1 MYTLNDAKFDCL
13 KEFQYLGLD
22 TPSPLWLD
30 FIIKLIVEDFFK
42 QNFILDGKLKN
53 VGLKIKDDGEIPIN
67 DKFARD
73 LIINAVLGVYY
84 ADIDEIQTNRYAYK
98 MMEVAEDYNRYL
110 LNEGDNINE

>member
-1 MYTLNDAKFDCL
+1 MYMLNDAKYDCL

-42 QNFILDGKLKN
+42 QNFILDGKLKD

-67 DKFARD
+67 DKFAKD

-98 MMEVAEDYNRYL
+98 MMEVAEDYNKYL
-110 LNEGDNINE
+110 LNEGDNTNE

>member
-1 MYTLNDAKFDCL
+1 MYMLNDAKYDCL

-42 QNFILDGKLKN
+42 QNFIFDGKLKN

-73 LIINAVLGVYY
+73 IIINAVLGVYY

-98 MMEVAEDYNRYL
+98 MMEVAEDYNKYL

>member
-1 MYTLNDAKFDCL
+1 MLF
-13 KEFQYLGLD
+13 
-22 TPSPLWLD
+22 
-30 FIIKLIVEDFFK
+30 FFK
-42 QNFILDGKLKN
+42 QNFILDGKLKD

-67 DKFARD
+67 DKFAKD

-98 MMEVAEDYNRYL
+98 MMEVAEDYNKYL

>member
-1 MYTLNDAKFDCL
+1 MYMLNDAKFDCL
-13 KEFQYLGLD
+13 KEFQCLGLD

-42 QNFILDGKLKN
+42 QEFILDGKLKD
-53 VGLKIKDDGEIPIN
+53 VGLRIKDDGEIPIN
-67 DKFARD
+67 DKFAKD

-84 ADIDEIQTNRYAYK
+84 ADIDEMQTNRYAYI
-98 MMEVAEDYNRYL
+98 MMEVAKDYNKYL

>member
-1 MYTLNDAKFDCL
+1 MYMLNDAKFDCL

-30 FIIKLIVEDFFK
+30 FMIKLIVEDFFK
-42 QNFILDGKLKN
+42 QKFILDGKLKD

-67 DKFARD
+67 DKFAKD

-98 MMEVAEDYNRYL
+98 MMEVAEDYNNYL
-110 LNEGDNINE
+110 LNKGDNINE

>member
-13 KEFQYLGLD
+13 KEFQSLGLD
-22 TPSPLWLD
+22 TPNPLWLD

-42 QNFILDGKLKN
+42 QKFILDGKLKD

-98 MMEVAEDYNRYL
+98 MMEVAEDYNKYL

>member
-1 MYTLNDAKFDCL
+1 MYTLNDAKYDCL

-42 QNFILDGKLKN
+42 QKFVLDGKLKD

-67 DKFARD
+67 DKFAKD

-84 ADIDEIQTNRYAYK
+84 ADIDELQTNRYAYK
-98 MMEVAEDYNRYL
+98 MMEVAEDYNKYL
-110 LNEGDNINE
+110 LNEGDDINE

>member
-42 QNFILDGKLKN
+42 QNFILDGRLKD

-67 DKFARD
+67 DKFAKD

-98 MMEVAEDYNRYL
+98 MMEVAEDYNKYL

>member
-13 KEFQYLGLD
+13 KEFQSLGLD

-42 QNFILDGKLKN
+42 QKFILDGRLKD

-67 DKFARD
+67 DKFAKD
-73 LIINAVLGVYY
+73 LIIDAVLGVYY
-84 ADIDEIQTNRYAYK
+84 ADIDEIQTNVYAHR
-98 MMEVAEDYNRYL
+98 MMETAEKYNKYL

>member
-1 MYTLNDAKFDCL
+1 MYTLNDAKYDCL

-42 QNFILDGKLKN
+42 QKFILDGKLKD

-67 DKFARD
+67 DKFAKD

-84 ADIDEIQTNRYAYK
+84 ADIDELQTNRYAYK
-98 MMEVAEDYNRYL
+98 IMEIAEDYNNYL
-110 LNEGDNINE
+110 LNEGDDINE

>member
-22 TPSPLWLD
+22 TPSPLWVD

-42 QNFILDGKLKN
+42 QEFILDGKLKD
-53 VGLKIKDDGEIPIN
+53 VGLRIKDDGEIPIN
-67 DKFARD
+67 DKFAKD

-84 ADIDEIQTNRYAYK
+84 ADIDEMQTNRYAYI
-98 MMEVAEDYNRYL
+98 MMEVAKDYNKYL

>member
-1 MYTLNDAKFDCL
+1 MYMLNDAKYDCL

-42 QNFILDGKLKN
+42 QNFILDGKLKD
-53 VGLKIKDDGEIPIN
+53 VGLKIKADGEIPIN
-67 DKFARD
+67 DKFAKD

-84 ADIDEIQTNRYAYK
+84 ADIDELQTNRYAYK
-98 MMEVAEDYNRYL
+98 MMEVAEDYNKYL
-110 LNEGDNINE
+110 LNEGDNTNE

>member
-42 QNFILDGKLKN
+42 QKFILDGKLKN

-67 DKFARD
+67 DKFAKD

-84 ADIDEIQTNRYAYK
+84 ADIDELQTNRYAYK
-98 MMEVAEDYNRYL
+98 MMEVAEDYNNYL
-110 LNEGDNINE
+110 LKEGDDINE

>member
-1 MYTLNDAKFDCL
+1 MYMLNDAKFDCL

-42 QNFILDGKLKN
+42 QKFILDGKLKD

-67 DKFARD
+67 DKFAKD
-73 LIINAVLGVYY
+73 LIINAVLGIYY
-84 ADIDEIQTNRYAYK
+84 ADIDELQTNRYAYK
-98 MMEVAEDYNRYL
+98 MMEVAEDYNKYL
-110 LNEGDNINE
+110 LNEGDNANE

>member
-42 QNFILDGKLKN
+42 QKFVLDGKLKD

-67 DKFARD
+67 DKFAKD
-73 LIINAVLGVYY
+73 LIINAVLGIYY
-84 ADIDEIQTNRYAYK
+84 ADIDELQTNRYAYK
-98 MMEVAEDYNRYL
+98 MMEVAEDYNKYL
-110 LNEGDNINE
+110 LNEGDDINE

>member
-42 QNFILDGKLKN
+42 QKFILDGKLKD

-67 DKFARD
+67 DKFSKD

-84 ADIDEIQTNRYAYK
+84 ADIDELQTNRYAYK
-98 MMEVAEDYNRYL
+98 MMEVAEDYNNYL
-110 LNEGDNINE
+110 LKEGDDINE

>member
-1 MYTLNDAKFDCL
+1 MYMLNDAKYDCL

-42 QNFILDGKLKN
+42 QNFMLDGRLKD

-98 MMEVAEDYNRYL
+98 MMEVAEDYNKYL

>member
-42 QNFILDGKLKN
+42 QNFILDGKLKD

-73 LIINAVLGVYY
+73 LIINAVLGVYN
-84 ADIDEIQTNRYAYK
+84 ADIDEIQANRYAYK
-98 MMEVAEDYNRYL
+98 MMEVAEDYNKYL
-110 LNEGDNINE
+110 LNEGDNTNE

>member
-42 QNFILDGKLKN
+42 QKFILDGKLKD

-67 DKFARD
+67 EKFAKD

-98 MMEVAEDYNRYL
+98 MMEVAEDYNNYL
-110 LNEGDNINE
+110 LKEGDDINE

>member
-1 MYTLNDAKFDCL
+1 MYMLNDAKFDCL

-42 QNFILDGKLKN
+42 QKFILDGKLKD

-67 DKFARD
+67 DKFAKD
-73 LIINAVLGVYY
+73 LIINAVLGIYY
-84 ADIDEIQTNRYAYK
+84 ADIDELQTNRYAYK
-98 MMEVAEDYNRYL
+98 MMEVAEDYNKYL
-110 LNEGDNINE
+110 LNEGDNDNE